1 VANRLRGAP
10 VRLGSVVLGSLLT
23 VRRSFV
29 MHAVMAAVATLMLT
43 LLPAAVA
50 AAASSSKA
58 GCGAKAPEV
67 LAQAA
72 GLVATRIYAGE
83 LASSETHSDQRE
95 VEDYEPLL
103 QAVASGER
111 AAVETAV
118 TSLVYSGTHIVRLR
132 VSKGSTLLADVGG
145 PYIIAP
151 ISGSLRLDG
160 RTIGHYVLS
169 VQDDLGYVKLET
181 RFLGAPIVMR
191 VGTKGV
197 PVEGLLS
204 PGPASVP
211 EHGPV
216 SYLHVSYQAFSF
228 GARSFPGGPLRISL
242 LMPLPAGITDE
253 SCAEVAGNELGLVA
267 QRISRRFPLS
277 PSDFAS
283 YIKLTET
290 LTGGLL
296 YIRSGSRQLAGS
308 ARPAPAALPTSGSIV
323 YHGVRCQVDSFV
335 APSTLGTIRVYFL
348 LAA

>member
-1 VANRLRGAP
+1 MHGATA
-10 VRLGSVVLGSLLT
+10 VVTALALAL
-23 VRRSFV
+23 
-29 MHAVMAAVATLMLT
+29 AAADT
-43 LLPAAVA
+43 A
-50 AAASSSKA
+50 AAATPA
-58 GCGAKAPEV
+58 TADCGAKAPEV

-72 GLVATRIYAGE
+72 GRVATRIYAGE
-83 LASSETHSDQRE
+83 VASSETQSDQRE

-103 QAVASGER
+103 QAVASGEK

-132 VSKGSTLLADVGG
+132 VTRGATLLADVGG

-151 ISGSLRLDG
+151 ISGTLRLGG

-181 RFLGAPIVMR
+181 RFIGAPLVMR
-191 VGTKGV
+191 VGSTSV
-197 PVEGLLS
+197 PVEGLIA
-204 PGPASVP
+204 PGPDSIPA
-211 EHGPV
+211 HGAV
-216 SYLHVSYQAFSF
+216 SYQRVSYQAFSF
-228 GARSFPGGPLRISL
+228 AARSFPGGPLRISL
-242 LMPLPAGITDE
+242 LMPLPAGITKE
-253 SCAEVAGNELGLVA
+253 TCAEVTGNELGLVA

-296 YIRSGSRQLAGS
+296 YIRSGAQQVAGS
-308 ARPAPAALPTSGSIV
+308 DRPAPAHLPDAGAIV
-323 YHGVRCQVDSFV
+323 RHGVSYRVASFEV
-335 APSTLGTIRVYFL
+335 PSSLGALRVYFL

>member
-1 VANRLRGAP
+1 M
-10 VRLGSVVLGSLLT
+10 LGSLLI
-23 VRRSFV
+23 VHRLFV
-29 MHAVMAAVATLMLT
+29 MRGAMAALTTLA
-43 LLPAAVA
+43 LLLVP
-50 AAASSSKA
+50 AASSAVANSSTT
-58 GCGAKAPEV
+58 GCAARAPEV

-103 QAVASGER
+103 QAVASGEG

-132 VSKGSTLLADVGG
+132 VTKGSTVLADVGG

-151 ISGSLRLDG
+151 ISGSLHLDG

-181 RFLGAPIVMR
+181 RFIGAPLLMR
-191 VGTKGV
+191 VGAKGV

-204 PGPASVP
+204 PGPASIP

-216 SYLHVSYQAFSF
+216 SYKRVSYQAFSF
-228 GARSFPGGPLRISL
+228 GARAFPVGQLRISL
-242 LMPLPAGITDE
+242 LMPLPAGIAKE
-253 SCAEVAGNELGLVA
+253 ACAEVTGNELGLIA

-296 YIRSGSRQLAGS
+296 YIRSGSHQVAGS
-308 ARPAPAALPTSGSIV
+308 ARSVPAALPASGSIV
-323 YHGVRCQVDSFV
+323 YHGVSYQIDSFA
-335 APSTLGTIRVYFL
+335 APSSLGPIHVYFL
-348 LAA
+348 LAV